1 MPTGCKIMAGIRKPL
16 TMWTGLKC
24 NKLWGVDA
32 DGVCLRTYSDLENCM
47 PCLWGHS
54 AFSLQN
60 LTEMELFISGG
71 AREDLDLESGLK
83 FLTQIYLEMSEHKR
97 FTGIGCIHHCNIC
110 VLQT

>member
-47 PCLWGHS
+47 PSLWAHS
-54 AFSLQN
+54 AFSLQT

-71 AREDLDLESGLK
+71 AREDLDLESGLN
-83 FLTQIYLEMSEHKR
+83 FLIQVYLEMSEHKR
-97 FTGIGCIHHCNIC
+97 FTGIGCIHHYNIC
-110 VLQT
+110 VLKT